1 MLLAEWV
8 CFKLRQ
14 FLGKNHR
21 KTVNDPVALAK
32 LRESWKR
39 VRQIQDQIARNLA
52 SASSGVIGGGVSN
65 EFRNLSYSVAVLF
78 AFSVLEDTLK
88 QLAKEGVLN
97 PRNHGLKRLMKSS
110 KKVLPWVDYRQVNKG
125 RKDRNKIAHMREFF
139 PRGKCWGYI
148 NAIEQELTAWQVL
161 KGQPINK
168 DH

>member
-14 FLGKNHR
+14 LLGKNHR
-21 KTVNDPVALAK
+21 KTVQDPVELAK

-52 SASSGVIGGGVSN
+52 SGSLGVIGVSDQ
-65 EFRNLSYSVAVLF
+65 FRNLSYSVAVLF

-97 PRNHGLKRLMKSS
+97 SRNHGLKRLMKSS
-110 KKVLPWVDYRQVNKG
+110 KRVLPWVDYRQVNKG

-139 PRGKCWGYI
+139 PRGKCWEYI
-148 NAIEQELTAWQVL
+148 NAIEKELIAWKVL
-161 KGQPINK
+161 DGTV
-168 DH
+168 

>member
-1 MLLAEWV
+1 MLSTEWV

-14 FLGKNHR
+14 LLGKNHR
-21 KTVNDPVALAK
+21 RTVQDPVELKK

-52 SASSGVIGGGVSN
+52 SGSLGVMGVSD

-97 PRNHGLKRLMKSS
+97 SRNRGLKRLMKSS
-110 KKVLPWVDYRQVNKG
+110 NRVLPWVDYRLVNRG
-125 RKDRNKIAHMREFF
+125 RNDRNKIAHMREFF
-139 PRGKCWGYI
+139 PRKKCWEYI
-148 NAIEQELTAWQVL
+148 DAIEKELIAWEVL
-161 KGQPINK
+161 
-168 DH
+168 DETV